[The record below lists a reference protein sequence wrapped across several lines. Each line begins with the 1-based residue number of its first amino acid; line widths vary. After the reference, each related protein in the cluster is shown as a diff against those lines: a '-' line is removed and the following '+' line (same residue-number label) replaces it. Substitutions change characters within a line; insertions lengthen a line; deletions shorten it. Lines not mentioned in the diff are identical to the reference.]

1 MNRAQK
7 RAAAKKDKTQQ
18 KLYSL
23 QDVQKAMSIGM
34 EMKKHSK
41 GHLFSK
47 TLKDRC
53 VFCGATMKV
62 RKTCDYWFMTFVD
75 RVQTILINPDFFTD
89 ENVQALWLQ
98 HGEEYQNIKLP
109 LNFGDGKDAKKA

>member
-1 MNRAQK
+1 MNRAQ
-7 RAAAKKDKTQQ
+7 RRIAAKKDPTK
-18 KLYSL
+18 KPKYSL
-23 QDVQKAMSIGM
+23 QDVQKAMSIAM

-41 GHLFSK
+41 GHLYSK
-47 TLKDRC
+47 QLKDRC
-53 VFCGATMKV
+53 VFCGASMKV
-62 RKTCDYWFMTFVD
+62 RKTCEYWFMTFVD

-109 LNFGDGKDAKKA
+109 LNFGKVTDEKKT